1 MIITASRNRT
11 RLIEYSYLAKRL
23 PDGSLFC
30 LILFE
35 QIFWQK
41 NKWCNIMKKK
51 VSLVVPVF
59 NEEDNL
65 HEFHK
70 HATVVM
76 QQEAYDYN
84 IIFVDDGSRD
94 SSALILA
101 ELAEQDEHVEAYLL
115 SRNYGHQ
122 MALTC
127 GLDHADG
134 DAVITMD
141 GDLQHPP
148 ELIPE
153 LLRLWEAGNEIVQ
166 TKRMATEDAGF
177 FKNMT
182 SAAYYKII
190 NTLSKVEIT
199 PGGSDFR
206 LMDRIA
212 VDAFKLYRERAR
224 FIRGLVNTLGFHVA
238 VVEFVAPPRFAG
250 HSKFNLHKMLHFA
263 LDGITAFSNL
273 PLRWAFYIGIVF
285 GMCSILLLGHVF
297 YVKFVTN
304 DAVPGWATTTVSVL
318 FLGGIQLVGIGILG
332 EYIGRI
338 FEEIK
343 HRPLYLVARHLQN
356 CNKIN
361 ENKAK

>member
-1 MIITASRNRT
+1 
-11 RLIEYSYLAKRL
+11 
-23 PDGSLFC
+23 
-30 LILFE
+30 
-35 QIFWQK
+35 
-41 NKWCNIMKKK
+41 MKKI
-51 VSLVVPVF
+51 SIVVPVF
-59 NEEDNL
+59 NEEKNL

-70 HATVVM
+70 RITAVM
-76 QQEAYDYN
+76 EQEPYDYN

-94 SSALILA
+94 SSAVILN
-101 ELAEQDEHVEAYLL
+101 ELSKADEHVEAYLL

-127 GLDHADG
+127 GLDNADG

-148 ELIPE
+148 ELLPE
-153 LLRLWEAGNEIVQ
+153 MLRLWENGHEIVQ

-177 FKNMT
+177 FKNIT
-182 SAAYYKII
+182 SSVYYKVI
-190 NTLSKVEIT
+190 NALSEVEIT

-224 FIRGLVNTLGFHVA
+224 FIRGLVNTLGFRVT
-238 VVEFVAPPRFAG
+238 VLEFVAPPRFAG

-285 GMCSILLLGHVF
+285 GLCSIMLLGHVF
-297 YVKFVTN
+297 YVKYLTE
-304 DAVPGWATTTVSVL
+304 DAVPGWATMTVSVL

-343 HRPLYLVARHLQN
+343 HRPLYLIARHIK
-356 CNKIN
+356 CK
-361 ENKAK
+361 K

>member
-1 MIITASRNRT
+1 M
-11 RLIEYSYLAKRL
+11 
-23 PDGSLFC
+23 
-30 LILFE
+30 
-35 QIFWQK
+35 
-41 NKWCNIMKKK
+41 KK
-51 VSLVVPVF
+51 VSIVVPVF

-65 HEFHK
+65 HEFYK
-70 HATVVM
+70 QATTVM
-76 QQEAYDYN
+76 QKEKYDYN
-84 IIFVDDGSRD
+84 LIFIDDGSRD
-94 SSALILA
+94 SSALILS
-101 ELAEQDEHVEAYLL
+101 ELSKQDAHVEAYLL

-148 ELIPE
+148 ELIPQ
-153 LLRLWEAGNEIVQ
+153 LLRLWEQGNEIVL

-177 FKNMT
+177 FKNIT
-182 SAAYYKII
+182 SSMYYKLI
-190 NTLSKVEIT
+190 NTLSNVEIT

-212 VDAFKLYRERAR
+212 VDAFKQYRERAR
-224 FIRGLVNTLGFHVA
+224 FIRGLVNTLGFKVA
-238 VVEFVAPPRFAG
+238 VLEFVAPPRFAG
-250 HSKFNLHKMLHFA
+250 HSKFNLKKMLHFA
-263 LDGITAFSNL
+263 LDGITAFSNI
-273 PLRWAFYIGIVF
+273 PLRWSLYVGLLC
-285 GMCSILLLGHVF
+285 GLCSILLLGHVF
-297 YVKFVTN
+297 FVKFVTN
-304 DAVPGWATTTVSVL
+304 DAVPGWATTTVCVL

-343 HRPLYLVARHLQN
+343 HRPLYLVARHLQK

-361 ENKAK
+361 DNKAK

>member
-1 MIITASRNRT
+1 
-11 RLIEYSYLAKRL
+11 
-23 PDGSLFC
+23 
-30 LILFE
+30 
-35 QIFWQK
+35 
-41 NKWCNIMKKK
+41 MKKI
-51 VSLVVPVF
+51 SIVVPVF
-59 NEEDNL
+59 NEEKNL

-70 HATVVM
+70 RITAVM
-76 QQEAYDYN
+76 EQEPYDYN

-94 SSALILA
+94 SSAVILN
-101 ELAEQDEHVEAYLL
+101 ELSKADEHVEAYLL

-122 MALTC
+122 MALSC
-127 GLDHADG
+127 GLDNADG

-148 ELIPE
+148 ELLPE
-153 LLRLWEAGNEIVQ
+153 MLRLWENGHEIVQ

-177 FKNMT
+177 FKNIT
-182 SAAYYKII
+182 SNVYYKVI
-190 NTLSKVEIT
+190 NALSEVEIT

-224 FIRGLVNTLGFHVA
+224 FIRGLVNTLGFRVT
-238 VVEFVAPPRFAG
+238 VLEFVAPPRFAG

-285 GMCSILLLGHVF
+285 GLCSIMLLGHVF
-297 YVKFVTN
+297 YVKYLTD
-304 DAVPGWATTTVSVL
+304 DAVPGWATMTVSVL

-343 HRPLYLVARHLQN
+343 HRPLYLIARHIK
-356 CNKIN
+356 CK
-361 ENKAK
+361 K

>member
-1 MIITASRNRT
+1 
-11 RLIEYSYLAKRL
+11 
-23 PDGSLFC
+23 
-30 LILFE
+30 
-35 QIFWQK
+35 
-41 NKWCNIMKKK
+41 MKKI
-51 VSLVVPVF
+51 SIVVPVF
-59 NEEDNL
+59 NEEKNL

-70 HATVVM
+70 RITAVM
-76 QQEAYDYN
+76 EQEPYDYN

-94 SSALILA
+94 SSAVILN
-101 ELAEQDEHVEAYLL
+101 ELSKADEHVEAYLL

-127 GLDHADG
+127 GLDNADG

-148 ELIPE
+148 ELLPE
-153 LLRLWEAGNEIVQ
+153 MLRLWENGHEIVQ
-166 TKRMATEDAGF
+166 TMRMATEDAGF
-177 FKNMT
+177 FKIIT
-182 SAAYYKII
+182 SSVYYKVI
-190 NTLSKVEIT
+190 NALSEVEIT

-224 FIRGLVNTLGFHVA
+224 FIRGLVNTLGFRVT
-238 VVEFVAPPRFAG
+238 VLEFVAPPRFAG

-285 GMCSILLLGHVF
+285 GLCSIMLLGHVF
-297 YVKFVTN
+297 YVKYLTD
-304 DAVPGWATTTVSVL
+304 DAVPGWATMTVSVL

-343 HRPLYLVARHLQN
+343 HRPLYLIARHIK
-356 CNKIN
+356 CK
-361 ENKAK
+361 K

>member
-1 MIITASRNRT
+1 M
-11 RLIEYSYLAKRL
+11 
-23 PDGSLFC
+23 
-30 LILFE
+30 
-35 QIFWQK
+35 
-41 NKWCNIMKKK
+41 KK
-51 VSLVVPVF
+51 VSIVVPVF

-65 HEFHK
+65 HEFYK
-70 HATVVM
+70 QATTVM
-76 QQEAYDYN
+76 QKEKYDYN
-84 IIFVDDGSRD
+84 LIFVDDGSRD
-94 SSALILA
+94 SSALILS
-101 ELAEQDEHVEAYLL
+101 ELSKQDAHVEAYLL

-148 ELIPE
+148 ELIPQ
-153 LLRLWEAGNEIVQ
+153 LLRLWEQGSEIVL

-177 FKNMT
+177 FKNIT
-182 SAAYYKII
+182 SSLYYKLI
-190 NTLSKVEIT
+190 NTLSNVEIT

-212 VDAFKLYRERAR
+212 VDAFKQYRERAR
-224 FIRGLVNTLGFHVA
+224 FIRGLVNTLGFKVA
-238 VVEFVAPPRFAG
+238 VLEFVAPPRFAG
-250 HSKFNLHKMLHFA
+250 YSKFNLKKMLHFA

-273 PLRWAFYIGIVF
+273 PLRWSLYVGLLC
-285 GMCSILLLGHVF
+285 GLCSILLLGHVF
-297 YVKFVTN
+297 FVKFVTN
-304 DAVPGWATTTVSVL
+304 DAVPGWATTTVCVL

-343 HRPLYLVARHLQN
+343 HRPLYLVARHLQK

-361 ENKAK
+361 DNKAK

>member
-1 MIITASRNRT
+1 
-11 RLIEYSYLAKRL
+11 
-23 PDGSLFC
+23 
-30 LILFE
+30 
-35 QIFWQK
+35 
-41 NKWCNIMKKK
+41 MKKI
-51 VSLVVPVF
+51 SIVVPVF
-59 NEEDNL
+59 NEEKNL

-70 HATVVM
+70 RITAVM
-76 QQEAYDYN
+76 EQEPYDYN

-94 SSALILA
+94 SSAVILN
-101 ELAEQDEHVEAYLL
+101 ELSKADEHVEAYLL

-127 GLDHADG
+127 GLDNADG

-148 ELIPE
+148 ELLPE
-153 LLRLWEAGNEIVQ
+153 MLRLWENGHEIVQ

-177 FKNMT
+177 FKNIT
-182 SAAYYKII
+182 SSVYYKVI
-190 NTLSKVEIT
+190 NALSEVEIT

-224 FIRGLVNTLGFHVA
+224 FIRGLVNTLGFRVT
-238 VVEFVAPPRFAG
+238 VLEFVAPPRFAG
-250 HSKFNLHKMLHFA
+250 YSKFNLHKMLHFA

-285 GMCSILLLGHVF
+285 GLCSIMLLGHVF
-297 YVKFVTN
+297 YVKYLTD
-304 DAVPGWATTTVSVL
+304 DAVPGWATMTVSVL

-343 HRPLYLVARHLQN
+343 HRPLYLIARHIK
-356 CNKIN
+356 CK
-361 ENKAK
+361 K

>member
-1 MIITASRNRT
+1 
-11 RLIEYSYLAKRL
+11 
-23 PDGSLFC
+23 
-30 LILFE
+30 
-35 QIFWQK
+35 
-41 NKWCNIMKKK
+41 MKKI
-51 VSLVVPVF
+51 SIVVPVF

-65 HEFHK
+65 HEFYK
-70 HATVVM
+70 QATIVM
-76 QQEAYDYN
+76 QKEKYDYN
-84 IIFVDDGSRD
+84 LIFVDDGSRD
-94 SSALILA
+94 SSALILS
-101 ELAEQDEHVEAYLL
+101 ELSKQDAHVEAYLL

-148 ELIPE
+148 ELIPQ
-153 LLRLWEAGNEIVQ
+153 LLRLWKQGNEIVL

-177 FKNMT
+177 FKNIT
-182 SAAYYKII
+182 SSLYYKLI
-190 NTLSKVEIT
+190 NTLSNVEIT

-212 VDAFKLYRERAR
+212 VDAFKQYRERAR
-224 FIRGLVNTLGFHVA
+224 FIRGLVNTLGFKVA
-238 VVEFVAPPRFAG
+238 VLEFVAPPRFAG
-250 HSKFNLHKMLHFA
+250 HSKFNLKKMLHFA

-273 PLRWAFYIGIVF
+273 PLRWSLYIGLF
-285 GMCSILLLGHVF
+285 CGLCSILLLGHVF
-297 YVKFVTN
+297 FVKFVTN
-304 DAVPGWATTTVSVL
+304 DAVPGWATTTVCVL

-343 HRPLYLVARHLQN
+343 HRPLYLVARHIQN
-356 CNKIN
+356 CNVL
-361 ENKAK
+361 NKK